1 METKGWTRRSDVII
15 IDRASG
21 KVEYVL
27 GKYLLGGQYV
37 YGADWVP
44 GRPNEL
50 ELLLSSDCQPHE
62 HSTISV
68 ADLSSSELPGTP
80 SLLGKDI
87 TSLDV
92 AADGRTMVFD
102 TTTPDGQPGGLW
114 VVTGGDPSTLRKIV
128 DDGSQPLWW
137 P

>member
-1 METKGWTRRSDVII
+1 MIV
-15 IDRASG
+15 DRASG
-21 KVEYVL
+21 KVDYVL
-27 GKYLLGGQYV
+27 GKYLLAGQCAYS
-37 YGADWVP
+37 ADWVP

-50 ELLLSSDCQPHE
+50 ELLLSSNCQPHE
-62 HSTISV
+62 HSTITV
-68 ADLSSSELPGTP
+68 VVLSSNQLPTTP
-80 SLLGKDI
+80 TLLGKDI

-128 DDGSQPLWW
+128 DDGSQPLWR